1 MPANRRRDG
10 RGSPSGDGRRGG
22 LLLGMGIVRRVM
34 FVGFII
40 RAIVRIFVRSSTDGG
55 FSAGNS
61 LEWESINWGI
71 LFGVVL
77 SGLTLIS
84 GGPLLLGGGIDSLL
98 QPDGFAV
105 ASAVLVLTCA
115 TLIGQVV
122 ALGLAGFFASRQLGT
137 ITGGMWAGGI
147 ANVIASVFGLIIDI
161 VLTSNTSLQTPFY
174 HPAGAAVTTGLA
186 LFTICGVVFSAIAG
200 AIVAVPGAI
209 IGCWPYNRGI
219 GDEDDEYDEAAE
231 IFYTGARSGGELR
244 GWAPRPLDAPAPT
257 YQPGGFSSPPPP
269 GYGPP
274 LLGSGSPP
282 PGYG

>member
-10 RGSPSGDGRRGG
+10 RARPSRDGPPGS

-34 FVGFII
+34 FIGFII
-40 RAIVRIFVRSSTDGG
+40 RAIVSIFVRSSTDGG

-71 LFGVVL
+71 LFGVVV

-137 ITGGMWAGGI
+137 ITGGMWAGGVANRI
-147 ANVIASVFGLIIDI
+147 APGFGPVIATR
-161 VLTSNTSLQTPFY
+161 LTPNPS
-174 HPAGAAVTTGLA
+174 
-186 LFTICGVVFSAIAG
+186 
-200 AIVAVPGAI
+200 
-209 IGCWPYNRGI
+209 
-219 GDEDDEYDEAAE
+219 
-231 IFYTGARSGGELR
+231 
-244 GWAPRPLDAPAPT
+244 
-257 YQPGGFSSPPPP
+257 
-269 GYGPP
+269 
-274 LLGSGSPP
+274 
-282 PGYG
+282 